1 MRRINFRKYLNV
13 FKLFF
18 SSKFMRK
25 KIISLNLVSPLLGL
39 SNNIEMIIAIL
50 LKQFEIKETLIPKY
64 QTTFENLVYGVFYL
78 LISSKLSS
86 NQNLQ

>member
-39 SNNIEMIIAIL
+39 SNNLEMIIAIL

-78 LISSKLSS
+78 LNSSKLSS

>member
-1 MRRINFRKYLNV
+1 MRRINLRKYLNL

-18 SSKFMRK
+18 SSKFRRK
-25 KIISLNLVSPLLGL
+25 KIISLNLVCPLLGL

>member
-1 MRRINFRKYLNV
+1 MKRINLRKYLNL

-25 KIISLNLVSPLLGL
+25 KIISLNLVCPLLGL

-78 LISSKLSS
+78 LIFSKLSS

>member
-78 LISSKLSS
+78 LNSSKLSS

>member
-1 MRRINFRKYLNV
+1 
-13 FKLFF
+13 
-18 SSKFMRK
+18 MRK

-39 SNNIEMIIAIL
+39 SNNLEMIIAIL

-78 LISSKLSS
+78 LNSSKLSS

>member
-39 SNNIEMIIAIL
+39 SNNLEMIIAIL

>member
-1 MRRINFRKYLNV
+1 MRRINLRKYLNL

-25 KIISLNLVSPLLGL
+25 KIISLNLVCPLLGL
-39 SNNIEMIIAIL
+39 SNNTEMIIAIL

>member
-1 MRRINFRKYLNV
+1 MRRINLRKYLNL

-25 KIISLNLVSPLLGL
+25 KIISLNLVCPLLGL

-78 LISSKLSS
+78 LNSSKLSS